1 MVTWAEAPFETFMK
15 EQQKRVGDRAE
26 HFYSCFLE
34 RVMGDAYKPTRD
46 WVSSARHLLKLLR
59 GQDEPQESPF
69 NPFGLIRCHI
79 TELIDPIYLYISYI
93 IYYRIPTHSFRQK

>member
-1 MVTWAEAPFETFMK
+1 MGRAPEPFTK

-46 WVSSARHLLKLLR
+46 WVSSARRPFKLLR
-59 GQDEPQESPF
+59 GQDEP
-69 NPFGLIRCHI
+69 
-79 TELIDPIYLYISYI
+79 
-93 IYYRIPTHSFRQK
+93 